1 MAANSLEAII
11 PQLLTEGIRIL
22 RQKTTALQIVN
33 RGYESLAGRQGDT
46 IQIPVPSAI
55 AAANVTPSNTPPQ
68 ADGFTPTTV
77 DIKLDQWK
85 KAEFYLT
92 DKEELEIQNGFLPKQ
107 AEAAV
112 VALADTINTYIYGFY
127 KKFYGNVG
135 TAGTTPFGA
144 TPNITDL
151 VHVRRLMNTQ
161 LAPMDRRALVLDPD
175 AEANALALAQ
185 FHNAQFANDATPMIE
200 GTIDRRMGFNLFMQ
214 QNMPTH
220 TAGTAAAATVTE
232 ISNSAAGVKT
242 VTLKVAA
249 GTATLVEGD
258 LITFAGH
265 TQQYVVTTG
274 VTLDTTGVSV
284 AIEPGLKVAVNGSG
298 TPVAVTVKASHAV
311 NLGLHAD
318 AIGFATRPLVTNS
331 AQARSLGSIIVP
343 TVDPQSGLTLRL
355 EVTRQYK
362 QTMYSYDV
370 LYGANVI
377 RREFGV
383 RLLG

>member
-1 MAANSLEAII
+1 
-11 PQLLTEGIRIL
+11 
-22 RQKTTALQIVN
+22 
-33 RGYESLAGRQGDT
+33 
-46 IQIPVPSAI
+46 
-55 AAANVTPSNTPPQ
+55 
-68 ADGFTPTTV
+68 
-77 DIKLDQWK
+77 
-85 KAEFYLT
+85 
-92 DKEELEIQNGFLPKQ
+92 
-107 AEAAV
+107 
-112 VALADTINTYIYGFY
+112 
-127 KKFYGNVG
+127 
-135 TAGTTPFGA
+135 
-144 TPNITDL
+144 
-151 VHVRRLMNTQ
+151 
-161 LAPMDRRALVLDPD
+161 
-175 AEANALALAQ
+175 
-185 FHNAQFANDATPMIE
+185 
-200 GTIDRRMGFNLFMQ
+200 MGFNLFMQ